1 MCCSWRFLVI
11 LLSAALLLPL
21 ILAPPANASKEGGL
35 SLYSVILDSPG
46 TDKSG
51 PVHVEMQ
58 RSDEGIGKLIVSAFG
73 RNETA
78 PSQLLQSIKE
88 KRWLNGVQLS
98 WEQGYDLTGGRKV
111 YVMLTEGGS
120 WGVVVVAVIR
130 FSEDGKFKV
139 LDNLN
144 REEVEKKAQ
153 KIASY

>member
-1 MCCSWRFLVI
+1 MRCSRRFFVVI
-11 LLSAALLLPL
+11 LGAVLLPL
-21 ILAPPANASKEGGL
+21 VWAAPANASKEGGL
-35 SLYSVILDSPG
+35 SLYSVILNSPG

-51 PVHVEMQ
+51 PVRVEMR
-58 RSDEGIGKLIVSAFG
+58 RSDEGIEKLMVSAFG

-98 WEQGYDLTGGRKV
+98 WEQGYELTGGRKV

-130 FSEDGKFKV
+130 FSEDGKFAIGT
-139 LDNLN
+139 NLS
-144 REEVEKKAQ
+144 REEVEKKSE
-153 KIASY
+153 KIATIN